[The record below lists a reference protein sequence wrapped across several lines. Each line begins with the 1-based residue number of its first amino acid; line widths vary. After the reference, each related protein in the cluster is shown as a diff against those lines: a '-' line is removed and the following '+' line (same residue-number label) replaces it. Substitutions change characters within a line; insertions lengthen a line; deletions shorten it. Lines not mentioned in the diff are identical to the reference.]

1 MSRPCLPA
9 GSPTAIYEPL
19 TDSDREAV
27 LKALE
32 SCPTVSAA
40 VRAVFGD
47 DRRLS
52 AVRAAI
58 NADPIG
64 FGARVDH
71 ARETYSDTIRQEIY
85 RRGVIGVDRPLH
97 FQGVPTGYTVKEYS
111 DEMLKVAARLALKGG
126 EGGAYLDKV
135 SASDSYIHGEI
146 SVVEQRAGL
155 WSISDQEA
163 LALPDDLKKQLANV
177 LRYLAKNR
185 REIAREQSHFAALT
199 EERVTDAEYVEVA
212 SDDYDLAEV
221 AKLA

>member
-9 GSPTAIYEPL
+9 GSPTASYLPL
-19 TDSDREAV
+19 TDSDKEVV

-40 VRAVFGD
+40 VRAAGLGD
-47 DRRLS
+47 SRLS

-58 NADPIG
+58 ANDMLG
-64 FGARVDH
+64 FGARVEH
-71 ARETYSDTIRQEIY
+71 AREAYRDTIRQEIY
-85 RRGVIGVDRPLH
+85 RRGVTGVERPLSY
-97 FQGVPTGYTVKEYS
+97 QGVPTGFHVREYS
-111 DEMLKVAARLALKGG
+111 DEMLKAAARLALKGG
-126 EGGAYLDKV
+126 EYVDKV
-135 SASDSYIHGEI
+135 SASDHYIHGEI
-146 SVVEQRAGL
+146 GIVEQQAGL

-177 LRYLAKNR
+177 LRYLTKHR
-185 REIAREQSHFAALT
+185 REIAREQNHFAALT
-199 EERVTDAEYVEVA
+199 DQSNVVDAEYEIA